1 MSRPRALLCD
11 IDGVLTVSWQALP
24 GAVEALTEM
33 RATGIPLVFVTNTT
47 STTRA
52 MVATR
57 LTEAGFRIDPEEVF
71 TAPRAAAG
79 YLAEHRPG
87 ARCLLV
93 NHGEVG
99 EDLAGVALTKGD
111 DADVVLT
118 GGAGAEVTYDLLDR
132 AFRALV
138 GGASLV
144 AMHRNLDWQ
153 TAEGLR
159 LDMGAFIVGLEQA
172 AGVTATVVGKPS
184 TAFFG
189 AVLAGLGVAP
199 ADALMIGDD
208 IDADVL
214 GAQAS
219 GIGGVLVRTGKFRE
233 ESLARS
239 TGRPDHV
246 VDSVADVP
254 ALLDGLA

>member
-1 MSRPRALLCD
+1 M
-11 IDGVLTVSWQALP
+11 LTVSWQALP
-24 GAVEALTEM
+24 GAIEAVADIRSSGM
-33 RATGIPLVFVTNTT
+33 RVAFVTNTT

-52 MVATR
+52 KVAAR
-57 LTEAGFRIDPEEVF
+57 LTEVGICVDPGEVF

-79 YLAEHRPG
+79 YLIEHRPG

-93 NHGEVG
+93 NHGHIA
-99 EDLAGVALTKGD
+99 EDLAGVVLTD
-111 DADVVLT
+111 RSDADVVLT
-118 GGAGAEVTYDLLDR
+118 GGAGTEVTYDLLDR
-132 AFRALV
+132 AFEALV

-172 AGVTATVVGKPS
+172 TGVTATVVGKPS
-184 TAFFG
+184 SAFFG
-189 AVLAGLGVAP
+189 AVLTELGVAP
-199 ADALMIGDD
+199 AEALMIGDD

-233 ESLARS
+233 EALARS
-239 TGRPDHV
+239 AGHPDHV
-246 VDSVADVP
+246 IDSVVDVP
-254 ALLDGLA
+254 ALLGTFT

>member
-1 MSRPRALLCD
+1 
-11 IDGVLTVSWQALP
+11 
-24 GAVEALTEM
+24 
-33 RATGIPLVFVTNTT
+33 
-47 STTRA
+47 
-52 MVATR
+52 
-57 LTEAGFRIDPEEVF
+57 
-71 TAPRAAAG
+71 
-79 YLAEHRPG
+79 
-87 ARCLLV
+87 
-93 NHGEVG
+93 
-99 EDLAGVALTKGD
+99 
-111 DADVVLT
+111 
-118 GGAGAEVTYDLLDR
+118 
-132 AFRALV
+132 
-138 GGASLV
+138 
-144 AMHRNLDWQ
+144 MHRNLDWQ
-153 TAEGLR
+153 TAEGLQ

-184 TAFFG
+184 PAFFG

-233 ESLARS
+233 EALARS

-254 ALLDGLA
+254 ALLDGPA

>member
-24 GAVEALTEM
+24 GAVEALSYI
-33 RATGIPLVFVTNTT
+33 RATGVPVAFVTNTT
-47 STTRA
+47 ATTRA
-52 MVATR
+52 TVATR
-57 LTEAGFRIDPEEVF
+57 LTEAGFRVKPEEVF
-71 TAPRAAAG
+71 TAPRAAAR

-87 ARCLLV
+87 ARCLLI

-99 EDLAGVALTKGD
+99 EDLAGVVLTEAN

-132 AFRALV
+132 AFAALV

-153 TAEGLR
+153 TAQGLR

-184 TAFFG
+184 PAFFG
-189 AVLAGLGVAP
+189 AVLAELGVAP

-233 ESLARS
+233 EALARS
-239 TGRPDHV
+239 AGRPDHV
-246 VDSVADVP
+246 IDSVADVP
-254 ALLDGLA
+254 PLLDVLA

>member
-57 LTEAGFRIDPEEVF
+57 LTEAGFRVDPEEVF

-79 YLAEHRPG
+79 YLGEHRPG

-99 EDLAGVALTKGD
+99 EDLARV
-111 DADVVLT
+111 
-118 GGAGAEVTYDLLDR
+118 
-132 AFRALV
+132 AFRALG

-153 TAEGLR
+153 TPEGLQ

-184 TAFFG
+184 PAFFG
-189 AVLAGLGVAP
+189 AVLAELGVAP

-219 GIGGVLVRTGKFRE
+219 GIGGGLVRTGKVRAE
-233 ESLARS
+233 
-239 TGRPDHV
+239 G
-246 VDSVADVP
+246 
-254 ALLDGLA
+254 